1 MSEFERWEGRFAQ
14 PDYVFGTAP
23 NAFLARNAHRLK
35 PGGRVLSVADGEG
48 RNGVWLAEQGFDNR
62 YRESKHDAFFKRFDE
77 SALVPEDMAY
87 FPSYLICLRAKED
100 TAQEKARAL
109 ARERGVELEFELSD
123 LHARDWQEAAFDG
136 VVGIFFQFADPAQRA
151 RIFEGI
157 KRTLKPGG
165 VLLIEG
171 YGPKQ
176 LEYGTGGP
184 KKLEN
189 LYTEELLR
197 DAFAD
202 FTELEVTAYDA
213 VVEEGAG
220 HSGMSALV
228 DLVGRK

>member
-48 RNGVWLAEQGFDNR
+48 RNGVWLAEQGFDVLAQDF
-62 YRESKHDAFFKRFDE
+62 S
-77 SALVPEDMAY
+77 P
-87 FPSYLICLRAKED
+87 

>member
-23 NAFLARNAHRLK
+23 NAFLARNARRLK

-48 RNGVWLAEQGFDNR
+48 RNGVWLAEQGFDVLAQDF
-62 YRESKHDAFFKRFDE
+62 S
-77 SALVPEDMAY
+77 P
-87 FPSYLICLRAKED
+87 

-123 LHARDWQEAAFDG
+123 LHARDWREAAFDG